1 MDGSLAQRIGEVLAG
16 EGQALQ
22 FEAAWRGWPA
32 LNAIARAVRAAV
44 APVARDLAVAH
55 VSRNRPSGAAT
66 LLGLLAERRCVLQI
80 SAIQP
85 AATLAAEIER
95 LAPAAVIADRDDWAP
110 AVVEAARGVGALGV
124 VFDGEAVSIHP
135 ELTAPGA
142 GPHHP
147 APEGVGLLM
156 PTSGTTGPP
165 KRVPVTFKQLESY
178 RADRDAAPGAAKAGQ
193 PRVIIIASPLF
204 TVTGLRPFLAFATRP
219 LRLVLMEKVDV
230 KVWAGLVAEHRPR
243 EGGLPPAAMKMLLD
257 SDAPRD
263 ALSCLSSWN
272 TGSAPVDPDIAERF
286 EAEFGVLV
294 LVSYGATEFGGAV
307 AGMTLADRQKWGT
320 AKRGS
325 SGRAMPGN
333 RLRVVDPETG
343 AERAAGMSGLLEV
356 DAVRTGGGW
365 TRTNDIARI
374 DADGFLYIEGRA
386 DDVIIRGGF
395 KVPLLEVEATLAK
408 HPDIAQ
414 VAVLAE
420 DDARLGQVPV
430 AAVVARAGAGGLTGE
445 AVGEWARE
453 QMAPYKRPV
462 RIAVLAALPMTASM
476 KVNRPELRRLL
487 AEVFA
492 NDSDG

>member
-1 MDGSLAQRIGEVLAG
+1 MDGSLAGRIGEVLAG

-22 FEAAWRGWPA
+22 FEGAWRDWPD
-32 LNAIARAVRAAV
+32 LNAIARAVQAAV
-44 APVARDLAVAH
+44 APISRDLAIAH
-55 VSRNRPSGAAT
+55 VSRNRPSGGAA
-66 LLGLLAERRCVLQI
+66 LLGLLAERRCVLQV

-95 LAPAAVIADRDDWAP
+95 LAPASVVADRDDWAP
-110 AVVEAARGVGALGV
+110 AVVEAARSVGALGV
-124 VFDGEAVSIHP
+124 VLDGDAVLLHP
-135 ELTAPGA
+135 ELTAPGP

-178 RADRDAAPGAAKAGQ
+178 RADRDAASRDAGP

-230 KVWAGLVAEHRPR
+230 KAWAGLVAEHRPR

-263 ALSCLSSWN
+263 SLACLRSWN

-307 AGMTLADRQKWGT
+307 AGMTLADRETWGT

-333 RLRVVDPETG
+333 RLRVVDAQTG
-343 AERAAGMSGLLEV
+343 SELAPGVSGLLEV
-356 DAVRTGGGW
+356 EAARTGGGW

-395 KVPLLEVEATLAK
+395 KVPLLEVEAILAR

-414 VAVLAE
+414 AAVLAE

-430 AAVVARAGAGGLTGE
+430 AAVVPRAGVQGLTS
-445 AVGEWARE
+445 AALGEWARDK
-453 QMAPYKRPV
+453 MAPYKRPA

-487 AEVFA
+487 TEVF
-492 NDSDG
+492 GG